1 MYENYAGI
9 FTMNKRMPLCRS
21 FANYLKNYYNEINT
35 IYTCL
40 QYFEEEFC

>member
-1 MYENYAGI
+1 MYENCAGI
-9 FTMNKRMPLCRS
+9 FIMNKRMLLRRS
-21 FANYLKNYYNEINT
+21 FANYLKNYYNETNT